1 MMVTVKVKVMVKV
14 KVKVMVTVTV
24 KVTVKLMTKVTG
36 YQTLARELSAAVGG
50 AKRLLKIYA

>member
-1 MMVTVKVKVMVKV
+1 MVTVKVKVM
-14 KVKVMVTVTV
+14 VKVMVTVTV